1 MKHAVLLIAAPV
13 LCVFLCGAGAAEQ
26 EGEVSTRLLFAREP
40 LRERL
45 ADRSA
50 TTVIVA
56 DTRDTENDGAETGP
70 SSRIVNVTSD
80 SRAYCTRLMRT
91 IDAHDI
97 GHDAG
102 SLSSSVVSLRHE
114 GQRLCSEGY
123 VRLGVTR
130 LREALAIIKGRT
142 IQK

>member
-1 MKHAVLLIAAPV
+1 MKHAVLLITAPV
-13 LCVFLCGAGAAEQ
+13 LCVVLCGAAAAEQ
-26 EGEVSTRLLFAREP
+26 EGDVPTRLLFAKEP
-40 LRERL
+40 LRESF
-45 ADRSA
+45 ADRPA
-50 TTVIVA
+50 TAAVVVA
-56 DTRDTENDGAETGP
+56 DTHDTESDGAETGP
-70 SSRIVNVTSD
+70 SSRVMNVTSD
-80 SRAYCTRLMRT
+80 SRAYCTRLMHT
-91 IDAHDI
+91 IDA
-97 GHDAG
+97 HDAG